1 MTSQAA
7 AHVGRFTVR
16 DPELPLTVVTGP
28 ALCLGQLIRAHPERD
43 DAEATDQLTEDL
55 LRMLGVPAGEA
66 HDICQLPLPDPGD
79 LPQRDTAA

>member
-1 MTSQAA
+1 MVIVAGASI
-7 AHVGRFTVR
+7 
-16 DPELPLTVVTGP
+16 
-28 ALCLGQLIRAHPERD
+28 CLGQLLHDHPDRN
-43 DAEATDQLTEDL
+43 DAEAANQVAEDL